1 MNPLVILLLAVVASS
16 VLGSPH
22 GFIVEL
28 DALDLAKRSSVGCP
42 TTEFYNQLKSD
53 NVAAVPRH
61 NFSLPAF
68 KGLSFQLKSDVPAQF
83 KSALTYLGSLS
94 YVKSVWPIDTVY
106 HANKDSESSP
116 KSQTPPKKALHV
128 RRSNSSNPAFSTPWT
143 AIHDF
148 TNVNQV
154 QAKGIKG
161 AGIVI
166 AVLDTGID
174 YTHPTLGGGLGPAFK
189 VKGGYDFVGNS
200 ATYAGG
206 FHPSSDPMDVEGHGT
221 QAGGVAAGK
230 SSQYLGVAPDAR
242 LLAYRVFENLK
253 AYTTT
258 DVILA
263 AMQRAYQDGADII
276 SMSIGTTTGFVSH
289 PISVLA
295 DKLVAEGII
304 CSVSAGNSGVYGPY
318 DASIPGKTFLN
329 VGTTESP
336 VVAAWPITAKSSSGN
351 LLNLN
356 YLSTNGS
363 YFPLTGNYLVDYSPS
378 SACGL
383 TARPGNATI
392 LFVPR
397 DNACPDG
404 AQFAKIQSLGYK
416 YAFLI
421 NSPSSKFLY
430 SFAQKF
436 PGPLIGGAFID
447 TKFASWFNAESN
459 AANAITVYFN
469 EENGPVGLKS
479 SFGGAGLPNRISS
492 WGPTY
497 DNYFYPSVTAPGG
510 NVLAPNLGDG
520 FLIVSGTSFAAPY
533 VAGVAALYLSSR
545 GISRAQGN
553 SYAGVAEDFNQKVI
567 SSAKVLDLFDGT
579 NHVTGVGAPL
589 NQQGAGLI
597 DALKVIE
604 YSTSIESKPLISL
617 NDTMFR
623 NPFRKIKVKNNS
635 KKWLYYTA
643 KHVAGT
649 TVTVLNSAGVPNTY
663 FPPYSTQSSAFVTM
677 VPSVW
682 LLLPGA
688 STTIYLYIGLPQKT
702 SESIVYQGKIQISIS
717 NGEVISVP
725 YMGVQQVTKQLL
737 PISGS
742 TSPILRFGPQGLTPQ
757 SNPIPAFHPSSG
769 DFPFSTV
776 NLTFGSAEVSV
787 DIVTTAYSL
796 QSDFTPD
803 PIKGQRNF
811 AGFAS
816 AGDPIN
822 GPLIFPQKYLARQP
836 NMMMTFPITNFAD
849 GSPIPPGKYRVLTR
863 ALVPFG
869 NRNKVEDWQKILSD
883 EITICL
889 ASNQHPKS

>member
-1 MNPLVILLLAVVASS
+1 MKSLVIILLAVVASA

-22 GFIVEL
+22 GYIVEL
-28 DALDLAKRSSVGCP
+28 DALDLAKRSSSGSS
-42 TTEFYNQLKSD
+42 TTAEFYNQLKAD
-53 NVAAVPRH
+53 NVVAVPRH
-61 NFSLPAF
+61 NFSSPVF
-68 KGLSFQLKSDVPAQF
+68 EGLSFQLTSDVPAQF
-83 KSALTYLGSLS
+83 NSALNYFGSLPF
-94 YVKSVWPIDTVY
+94 VKSVWPIDTVY
-106 HANKDSESSP
+106 HANKDSDTENNP
-116 KSQTPPKKALHV
+116 EPKKLNLHKRASHV
-128 RRSNSSNPAFSTPWT
+128 RRSNSSNPAASVPWT

-154 QAKGIKG
+154 QARGIKG
-161 AGIVI
+161 AGVVI

-174 YTHPTLGGGLGPAFK
+174 YTHPTLGGGLGPSFK
-189 VKGGYDFVGNS
+189 VKGGYDFVGNG

-206 FHPSSDPMDVEGHGT
+206 FHPNPDPMDVEGHGT

-230 SSQYLGVAPDAR
+230 SSQYLGVAPDASI
-242 LLAYRVFENLK
+242 LAYRVFESLK
-253 AYTTT
+253 TYTTV

-263 AMQRAYQDGADII
+263 AMQRAYQDGADVI
-276 SMSIGTTTGFVSH
+276 SMSLGTSTGFVSH

-295 DKLVAEGII
+295 DKLVAQGII
-304 CSVSAGNSGVYGPY
+304 CSVSSGNSGVYGPY
-318 DASIPGKTFLN
+318 EASIPGKTFLN

-336 VVAAWPITAKSSSGN
+336 VLAAWPITAQSSSGN
-351 LLNLN
+351 SLNLN

-363 YFPLTGNYLVDYSPS
+363 YFPLNGNYLVDYSSS

-383 TARPGNATI
+383 TARPGNSTI

-404 AQFAKIQSLGYK
+404 AQFAAIQGLGYK

-421 NSPSSKFLY
+421 NNPSSKFLY
-430 SFAQKF
+430 NFAQKF
-436 PGPLIGGAFID
+436 PGPLLGGAFID
-447 TKFASWFNAESN
+447 NSFASWFDTESH
-459 AANAITVYFN
+459 AANTITVYFN
-469 EENGPVGLKS
+469 QENGPVGLKS
-479 SFGGAGLPNRISS
+479 SFVGAGLPNRISS

-510 NVLAPNLGDG
+510 NVLVPNLGDG

-567 SSAKVLDLFDGT
+567 SSARVLDLFDGT

-597 DALKVIE
+597 DALKVVD
-604 YSTSIESKPLISL
+604 YSTSLESEPLISL

-623 NPFRKIKVKNNS
+623 DPFKKIKIKNNS

-649 TVTVLNSAGVPNTY
+649 TVTVLNSAGVPNPY
-663 FPPYSTQSSAFVTM
+663 FPPYNTQSSAFVTM
-677 VPSVW
+677 VPSAW

-688 STTIYLYIGLPQKT
+688 SATIYLYIGLPQKT

-725 YMGVQQVTKQLL
+725 YMGIQQVTKQVL
-737 PISGS
+737 PISGPS
-742 TSPILRFGPQGLTPQ
+742 SPILRFGPQGPTPQ
-757 SNPIPAFHPSSG
+757 NSPIPPFHPSQG
-769 DFPFSTV
+769 DFPFTSV
-776 NLTFGSAEVSV
+776 NLSFGSAEVSV
-787 DIVTTAYSL
+787 DVVSSAYNL
-796 QSDFTPD
+796 QTDFTPD
-803 PIKGQRNF
+803 PVKGQRNF
-811 AGFAS
+811 AGFAG
-816 AGDPIN
+816 AADPNN
-822 GPLIFPQKYLARQP
+822 GPLTFPQTYLARQP

-849 GSPIPPGKYRVLTR
+849 GSPVPPGKYRVLTR

-869 NRNKVEDWQKILSD
+869 NRNKAGDWQKILSD
-883 EITICL
+883 EITI
-889 ASNQHPKS
+889 A